1 MATYRWVG
9 SGTTASTSPEIFNW
23 NNASNWR
30 KLVTSGTVKY
40 FAGTTVCPGNA
51 DAVIFGNAFSFSG
64 ITNMEYTKS
73 PCLFGGF
80 VGNAAGGTWPN
91 AATPYGTTLASS
103 LVSFTVD
110 ENASNEEYGNGL
122 YNFTYGRAG
131 GSDNVFTEMPI
142 GGGLTGTISCLK
154 NLQWIQ
160 RNYPSMGVSVS
171 TSTGGDYV
179 FTVPAGYTS
188 AWDNLTLKVRDS
200 IGIKNFGIWAR
211 TGNIGLNFVPSYKPL
226 ASATGPVAINT
237 YMSIYTMR
245 DTNIS
250 GGAFKNMF
258 ISGVRDHGPLDGSTA
273 EYPKAPP
280 VHISNL
286 YADKI
291 SISSEN
297 TVVSESVRFKELTTL
312 SLRGT
317 GYVLPQPLTRGPRK
331 LIMNGSGSIT
341 QVNAVLYPGNTAN
354 TNSERSRIIFTLP
367 HFNPIATEKAS
378 EVEDSN
384 TAPKQSP
391 YDWAHL
397 NLAHQ
402 RYGAITSPG
411 DTGETE
417 QYWHDAETLFG
428 ESSVVAYGQN
438 PYTQELIIGQADGLT
453 SVDID
458 TISVSK
464 GVYSYRDFEIPVLK
478 FEGNANVN
486 TVYLGNYSIMDCKD
500 STSTVNIG
508 EIKLGEACLLSLN
521 RCENN
526 FQIGIRSSSGTTGG
540 IMAMNDFEQYQ
551 YNGAVTTDE
560 YPPVGGIPTGHI
572 ALPSYENAGDI
583 KLFNV
588 NTKKGGAIQITEQT
602 IAEVPPPSST
612 NKKG

>member
-30 KLVTSGTVKY
+30 KLVISGTSKY
-40 FAGTTVCPGNA
+40 FTGTTVCPGNA
-51 DAVIFGNAFSFSG
+51 DAVIFGNGYNFSG
-64 ITNMEYTKS
+64 ITNIEYTKS

-91 AATPYGTTLASS
+91 AATPYGTTLTSS
-103 LVSFTVD
+103 LIQFTVD
-110 ENASNEEYGNGL
+110 GNAINEEYGNGL

-131 GSDNVFTEMPI
+131 PSDNVFTEMPI

-188 AWDNLTLKVRDS
+188 AWDNLTLKVRDN
-200 IGIKNFGIWAR
+200 ILINNFGIWAR
-211 TGNIGLNFVPSYKPL
+211 TGNIGLNFVTSYKAL
-226 ASATGPVAINT
+226 ASATGPVAVNT
-237 YMSIYTMR
+237 EASIHTMR

-250 GGAFKNMF
+250 GGAFKNMWIF
-258 ISGVRDHGPLDGSTA
+258 GVRDHGPLDGSTA
-273 EYPKAPP
+273 EYPKAPS
-280 VHISNL
+280 VQISNL
-286 YADKI
+286 YVDKTY
-291 SISSEN
+291 ISSEN
-297 TVVSESVRFKELTTL
+297 TIVSESVRFKELYPIP
-312 SLRGT
+312 LRGT
-317 GYVLPQPLTRGPRK
+317 GYVLPQPLMRGPRK

-354 TNSERSRIIFTLP
+354 TNSERSRIYFVLP
-367 HFNPIATEKAS
+367 YFNRMATEKGS
-378 EVEDSN
+378 EVDDSN
-384 TAPKQSP
+384 TAPEQSA

-397 NLAHQ
+397 SIAHQ
-402 RYGAITSPG
+402 RYGAISSPG

-428 ESSVVAYGQN
+428 ESSVVAYGQK

-458 TISVSK
+458 TIIVSK
-464 GVYSYRDFEIPVLK
+464 DGWSYRDFEIPVLK

-486 TVYLGNYSIMDCKD
+486 TIYLGNYSIMDCKD

-508 EIKLGEACLLSLN
+508 EIKLAEACLLSLN
-521 RCENN
+521 HGENN

-540 IMAMNDFEQYQ
+540 IMAMNDFEIFE
-551 YNGAVTTDE
+551 YNGQVTTNE
-560 YPPVGGIPTGHI
+560 YPPAGGMPTGHI

-588 NTKKGGAIQITEQT
+588 NTKKGGAIQITDQT
-602 IAEVPPPSST
+602 IAEVPPP
-612 NKKG
+612 